1 MSDLY
6 CAILNEDK
14 IPEEPN
20 EEMFLGSIDLHEH
33 KSLETIFNLCKKNG
47 VDLLYFDDVYLE
59 PKNVKKMLD
68 IFESYKIADK
78 TSLAKKSYEKMLSIL
93 KTASE
98 KQCGI
103 LSYCD

>member
-6 CAILNEDK
+6 CVTLNEDK

-47 VDLLYFDDVYLE
+47 IDLLYFDDVYIE
-59 PKNVKKMLD
+59 FKHVKKMLE
-68 IFESYKIADK
+68 IFELYEISDKTPLTRKAYKKMFLMLKIA
-78 TSLAKKSYEKMLSIL
+78 
-93 KTASE
+93 SE
-98 KQCGI
+98 C
-103 LSYCD
+103 